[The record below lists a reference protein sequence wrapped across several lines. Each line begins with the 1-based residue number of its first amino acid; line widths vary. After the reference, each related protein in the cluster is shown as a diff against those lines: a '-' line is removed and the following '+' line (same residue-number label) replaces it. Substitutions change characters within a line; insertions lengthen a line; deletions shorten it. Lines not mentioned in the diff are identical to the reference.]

1 MSSEPIALKAIK
13 IGDVPFVADPS
24 GALWQA
30 DERLLIVADLHLE
43 KGSSFATRRRSLLPP
58 YDTRATLQR
67 LSHLMTRLDPARV
80 IALGDTW
87 HDNKGPM
94 RLDEEDASLLK
105 SLIER
110 SEFFFIAGNHDG
122 KPVGR
127 EAINSAD
134 EFHLSG
140 VKFRHEPRIGVQYE
154 IAGHLH
160 PAAKVKARGRAVRRR
175 CFIANSNRIILPAF
189 GAYAGGLNVCNDA
202 FAPLFP
208 ERDFLVHILSD
219 DRTYAAGPQQ
229 LLPD

>member
-1 MSSEPIALKAIK
+1 MPSETIELSDIV
-13 IGDVPFVADPS
+13 IGDVPFRADSS

-43 KGSSFATRRRSLLPP
+43 KGSSLATRRGALLPP

-67 LSHLMTRLDPARV
+67 LSHLMARLDPARV

-87 HDNKGPM
+87 HDDKGPM
-94 RLDEEDASLLK
+94 RLDEDDASLLQ
-105 SLIER
+105 SLMNR
-110 SEFFFIAGNHDG
+110 AEFFFIAGNHDA

-127 EAINSAD
+127 EAIAVID
-134 EFHLSG
+134 ELHMSG
-140 VKFRHEPRIGVQYE
+140 VTFRHEPRIGAQFE

-175 CFIANSNRIILPAF
+175 CFIANSSRIILPAF
-189 GAYAGGLNVCNDA
+189 GAYAGGLNVCNDV
-202 FAPLFP
+202 FTPLFP
-208 ERDFLVHILSD
+208 KRDFMVHLLSK
-219 DRTYAAGPQQ
+219 DRTYAARATQ

>member
-1 MSSEPIALKAIK
+1 MPSETIELNEIT
-13 IGDVPFVADPS
+13 IGDVPFRTDPS

-43 KGSSFATRRRSLLPP
+43 KGSSFATRRGSLLPP

-67 LSHLMTRLDPARV
+67 LSQLMTRLDPSRV

-87 HDNKGPM
+87 HDDKGPT
-94 RLDEEDASLLK
+94 RLDEEDESLLQ
-105 SLIER
+105 SLMTR
-110 SEFFFIAGNHDG
+110 AEFFFIAGNHDAR
-122 KPVGR
+122 PVGR
-127 EAINSAD
+127 EAVNFVD
-134 EFHLSG
+134 QLHLSG
-140 VKFRHEPRIGVQYE
+140 VTFRHEPRIDAQYE

-189 GAYAGGLNVCNDA
+189 GAYAGGLNVCNDV
-202 FAPLFP
+202 FTPLFP
-208 ERDFLVHILSD
+208 ERDYRVHILSE

>member
-1 MSSEPIALKAIK
+1 MQDNIIQLSDIV
-13 IGDVPFVADPS
+13 IGDVPFHADPS

-43 KGSSFATRRRSLLPP
+43 KGSSFATRRGSLLPP

-67 LSHLMTRLDPARV
+67 LKDLITRRNPNTV

-87 HDNKGPM
+87 HDNKGPA
-94 RLDEEDASLLK
+94 RLDDDDAALLQYVM
-105 SLIER
+105 ER
-110 SEFFFIAGNHDG
+110 TEFFFIAGNHDSN
-122 KPVGR
+122 PVGH
-127 EAINSAD
+127 EKINCVD
-134 EFHLSG
+134 ELHLAG
-140 VKFRHEPRIGVQYE
+140 VTFRHEPQVGAQFE

-189 GAYAGGLNVCNDA
+189 GAYAGGLNVCDTA

-208 ERDFLVHILSD
+208 EPDFLVHMLSET
-219 DRTYAAGPQQ
+219 RTFAAGPAQ